1 MLEGGIMKVICCN
14 KCKFAE
20 FRPGK
25 GNPGRYY
32 CKNPDAKFARSECE
46 PVPMICRTGRHDSD
60 FTIKTSPKWCPLRK
74 ETGLEPEEIEKKGQ
88 WVMVTDKFGFA
99 KWEECSECA
108 YPLKHIG
115 AGKNMNYCPRCGAK
129 MKWKEMT

>member
-1 MLEGGIMKVICCN
+1 MNRLTHERSNGIKSGYWSPN
-14 KCKFAE
+14 KKQDLVDRLA
-20 FRPGK
+20 
-25 GNPGRYY
+25 RYE
-32 CKNPDAKFARSECE
+32 N
-46 PVPMICRTGRHDSD
+46 
-60 FTIKTSPKWCPLRK
+60 
-74 ETGLEPEEIEKKGQ
+74 TGLEPEEIEKKGQ

-115 AGKNMNYCPRCGAK
+115 AGKYMNYCPRCGAK